1 MQNANTNLE
10 RRRSRLDIGE
20 QAIDYLRP
28 LVCLRARELES
39 QESSAKTKTKTIFE
53 EISELR
59 FAARIANFEFRISNF
74 GSLKFGEF
82 VRNFAL
88 LRLDS

>member
-1 MQNANTNLE
+1 MIICG
-10 RRRSRLDIGE
+10 RLF
-20 QAIDYLRP
+20 A
-28 LVCLRARELES
+28 CELESSRVKS

-53 EISELR
+53 EISESR